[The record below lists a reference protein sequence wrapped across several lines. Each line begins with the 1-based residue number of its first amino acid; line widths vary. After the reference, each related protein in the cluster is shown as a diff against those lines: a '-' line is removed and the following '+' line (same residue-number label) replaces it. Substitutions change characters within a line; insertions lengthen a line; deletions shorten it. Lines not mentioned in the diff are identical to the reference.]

1 MEKNPNKIIEKR
13 IEDIHMPPIQIKPPT
28 NYQQNST
35 LDGQN

>member
-1 MEKNPNKIIEKR
+1 MEKNPNEIKKKELETFTCPQSIIKL
-13 IEDIHMPPIQIKPPT
+13 PT